1 MSMSLLSPIVPS
13 PISKTHSENNI
24 LYSVSES
31 DVPLRSLMFV
41 VSVRTSIKFQIY
53 EELIIACTTS
63 CRVPLGITDSIYLTK
78 NYNLTTELNVF
89 ILLVNQLENIPER
102 SIN

>member
-41 VSVRTSIKFQIY
+41 VSVRTSIKFQI
-53 EELIIACTTS
+53 
-63 CRVPLGITDSIYLTK
+63 
-78 NYNLTTELNVF
+78 
-89 ILLVNQLENIPER
+89 
-102 SIN
+102 